1 MSEPTPIPLENA
13 LDAYEAVRRCWAVG
27 RYGAVWLVQR
37 NIDYSK
43 PGDMAADDTA
53 AMRFDK
59 EADARHWLHVQCM
72 KAALKAQREACA
84 RIAEAQVSTDADWDN
99 SYWNQCAQMI
109 ALKIRS
115 AE

>member
-1 MSEPTPIPLENA
+1 MSEPTPIQLENA
-13 LDAYEAVRRCWAVG
+13 LDAYEAVRRCWSVG

-59 EADARHWLHVQCM
+59 EADARHWLHVRCM
-72 KAALKAQREACA
+72 KAALVVAMHGKARFP
-84 RIAEAQVSTDADWDN
+84 RIDP
-99 SYWNQCAQMI
+99 
-109 ALKIRS
+109 R
-115 AE
+115 